1 LDWIPIQPFVKQVHD
16 EISRRESICLGD
28 KVGIGE
34 DSEGLVVCSIDTN
47 EYSEEYPKADW
58 AYLNS
63 GVLINF
69 PTYGLIHYE
78 QEPDRDLVLI
88 ERAKK

>member
-1 LDWIPIQPFVKQVHD
+1 MNYPDGQ
-16 EISRRESICLGD
+16 SIRLGD
-28 KVGIGE
+28 KVGIGK
-34 DSEGLVVCSIDTN
+34 DTGGIVVCSIDTD
-47 EYSEEYPKADW
+47 EYSEEYPKAEW
-58 AYLNS
+58 ASLNR

-69 PTYGLIHYE
+69 PAYGLIHYE